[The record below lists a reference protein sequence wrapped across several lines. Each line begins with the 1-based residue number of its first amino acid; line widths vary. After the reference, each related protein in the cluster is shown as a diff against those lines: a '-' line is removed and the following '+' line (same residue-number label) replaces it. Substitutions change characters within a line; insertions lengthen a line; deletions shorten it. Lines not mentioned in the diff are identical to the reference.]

1 MKTSNMYLC
10 SFCSIFGLQTNHEL
24 VVWSADNNLC
34 ILFCKIKEK
43 KVPVKLDSFQ
53 IFLKVELLFILNVPI

>member
-1 MKTSNMYLC
+1 M
-10 SFCSIFGLQTNHEL
+10 NHEL

-43 KVPVKLDSFQ
+43 RVPVKLDSFQ
-53 IFLKVELLFILNVPI
+53 IFFKSGVIIYFKCSDLIDLL